1 MFDLSAA
8 ADVAGGKFAILR
20 NDAVLLELG
29 LVQWAVNKAVAA
41 GFTPVMAPDVAHA
54 HIVAG
59 CGFRPR
65 DGGGE
70 SSQVRAH
77 TLRVGGHSCTCVLMQ
92 LRGGGVCVPQIYGLA
107 GTDLC
112 LVGTGEISVAGMRAN
127 QILPHDVREIGGV
140 GCVHALLTVLP
151 HLFARLSPCVRL
163 PSGIASVERRV
174 VEDRPPRGCIA
185 SISSARW
192 NCSCTQRR
200 SRVRRCSM
208 CVPLVVVTPVMVVAA
223 PVLRASRCV

>member
-70 SSQVRAH
+70 SSQVSTH

-92 LRGGGVCVPQIYGLA
+92 LRGGGCMCASDLRPSRYRPVPGWHRRNLR
-107 GTDLC
+107 C
-112 LVGTGEISVAGMRAN
+112 W
-127 QILPHDVREIGGV
+127 
-140 GCVHALLTVLP
+140 HACQP
-151 HLFARLSPCVRL
+151 N
-163 PSGIASVERRV
+163 
-174 VEDRPPRGCIA
+174 
-185 SISSARW
+185 SA
-192 NCSCTQRR
+192 T
-200 SRVRRCSM
+200 RC
-208 CVPLVVVTPVMVVAA
+208 A
-223 PVLRASRCV
+223 